1 MAAGGMIRHRAGV
14 GRLRGR
20 ALGESDIIA
29 FAKQWDPQPWHV
41 DPVAAAR
48 TPVLEL
54 RSLLMVRT
62 RPAATDNPS

>member
-1 MAAGGMIRHRAGV
+1 
-14 GRLRGR
+14 
-20 ALGESDIIA
+20 
-29 FAKQWDPQPWHV
+29 V

-48 TPVLEL
+48 TPFLEM